1 MHTLLEIVLF
11 SVYFVVVSLLITP
24 DTTKATHN
32 NAVNRVHQTALP
44 TTIVLSEELAILLQ
58 DIPDISSYA
67 EEAIK
72 EKIQQENKQRVTSIT
87 PTEGVQNQAPENLFE
102 DLDIEHLKLRPARKI
117 ASRLGIAQKV
127 NGKDQPLKW
136 LRSQIQKRLREEP
149 EKVATIISEVL
160 VA

>member
-1 MHTLLEIVLF
+1 M
-11 SVYFVVVSLLITP
+11 LITP
-24 DTTKATHN
+24 DTTKPTHN
-32 NAVNRVHQTALP
+32 NAVNRVHQVASP
-44 TTIVLSEELAILLQ
+44 TTIFLSEELAILLQ
-58 DIPDISSYA
+58 EIPDISSYA

-72 EKIQQENKQRVTSIT
+72 EKIKQENKQHVTSIT
-87 PTEGVQNQAPENLFE
+87 PTEGVQNQAPENLLE

-117 ASRLGIAQKV
+117 ASKLGIAQKV

-136 LRSQIQKRLREEP
+136 LRIQIQKRLREEP